1 VRRISGI
8 EDERPPL
15 VANSIGWSCAER
27 SIVHTHRR
35 TFSRGSP
42 KISPGGQESA
52 QKRSAM
58 PVQTVTLDGV
68 DTTVLGFG
76 CANLFRL
83 SGPAQRADLL
93 EAVYE
98 AGVRHF
104 DVAPMYGLGLAE
116 REVGRFVRK
125 RRHNISIA
133 TKFGIKPT
141 AVANGLAR
149 IQGPA
154 RRAFEASPMLRQR
167 ARSSAA
173 GPGAGRLG
181 ALLYSAEAYVAAG
194 AKRSLERSLRALG
207 TDYVDLLLLHD
218 PAPGTVRSE
227 ELYSYLHEARRSG
240 KIRSWGIAG
249 EAEPTIKVAR
259 SFGYP
264 VPVLQ
269 LRDDIFLRSL
279 RNTVSGTGAFITF
292 GLLGGALARL
302 VNYVSADDE
311 RRKRW
316 NGLTGVDCGEPEA
329 AASLLLRAA
338 FRENRSGVVLFSTI
352 RSHRILDAVAAAEAR
367 DAAADR
373 ALDAFLDVVDVELRA
388 GQSKEEERT

>member
-1 VRRISGI
+1 V
-8 EDERPPL
+8 PL
-15 VANSIGWSCAER
+15 R
-27 SIVHTHRR
+27 
-35 TFSRGSP
+35 
-42 KISPGGQESA
+42 
-52 QKRSAM
+52 
-58 PVQTVTLDGV
+58 TVTVDGV
-68 DTTVLGFG
+68 DTTALGFG

-83 SGPAQRADLL
+83 PGAAQRADLL

-116 REVGRFVRK
+116 RELGRFVRK
-125 RRHNISIA
+125 RRHSVTIA
-133 TKFGIKPT
+133 TKFGIRAT
-141 AVANGLAR
+141 EVANGLAH
-149 IQGPA
+149 IQGPV
-154 RRAFEASPMLRQR
+154 RRVFEAAPMLRQR
-167 ARSSAA
+167 ARSSAP

-181 ALLYSAEAYVAAG
+181 ALLYSAEGYDAAG

-218 PAPGTVRSE
+218 PVPGSVRSE
-227 ELYSYLHEARRSG
+227 ELHGYLHEARRSG

-249 EAEPTIKVAR
+249 EAEPTIQVAR
-259 SFGYP
+259 SFGCP

-269 LRDDIFLRSL
+269 LRDDIFIRSL
-279 RNTVSGTGAFITF
+279 RNTASGTGVFITF
-292 GLLGGALARL
+292 GLLGSALARL

-316 NGLTGVDCGEPEA
+316 NGLTGADCGEPEV

-352 RSHRILDAVAAAEAR
+352 RPHRILDAVAAAEAR

-373 ALDAFLDVVDVELRA
+373 TLDAFLDVVDVELRT
-388 GQSKEEERT
+388 GESKEEDRT